1 MLETRRLH
9 AGRQLAIHDVR
20 CGGRDT
26 PPTAGEH
33 TTVFQVILP
42 RHGLYLFRMGRRD
55 LVANANHACLIDP
68 GREYRVTH
76 PIGGCD
82 SSTAVSLSRGL
93 FRQLLADIDATAVDR
108 ADDRLAFPGDY
119 ALVAPATALRH
130 HALLRRLENPGTEAL
145 AVEESAL
152 LLCREVALAARAAAG
167 RQPHAVRE
175 GSRRHH
181 RERVEAVAAYLARHL
196 ARPVTLEELSRAA
209 AMSPFQ
215 LARVFRAVTGLPI
228 HRYRTRLRLLQAL
241 DRLREGALNLSEV
254 ALEAGF
260 SSHSHFTTTM
270 RAEFGRTPSD
280 IRRLLSR
287 ARTAFDSQAN

>member
-9 AGRQLAIHDVR
+9 AGRQIVIHDVR

-26 PPTAGEH
+26 PPTADERNAGFAI
-33 TTVFQVILP
+33 VLP
-42 RHGLYLFRMGRRD
+42 RHGLYLYRMGRRD

-82 SSTAVSLSRGL
+82 SSTVVGLSRGL
-93 FRQLLADIDATAVDR
+93 FRQLLEDIDAGAADR
-108 ADDRLAFPGDY
+108 ADEGLAFPGDH
-119 ALVAPATALRH
+119 ATLTPATALRH
-130 HALLRRLENPGTEAL
+130 HALLRRLEAQEDGAL

-167 RQPHAVRE
+167 RSPHAVRE

-181 RERVEAVAAYLARHL
+181 RERVEAAAAHLARHL
-196 ARPVTLEELSRAA
+196 ARPVTLEDVARAA

-215 LARVFRAVTGLPI
+215 LARVFRAVTGLSM
-228 HRYRTRLRLLQAL
+228 HRYRTRLRLHLAL
-241 DRLREGALNLSEV
+241 ERLREGAANLSDV

-260 SSHSHFTTTM
+260 SSHSHLTTAM

-280 IRRLLSR
+280 IRRLLGR
-287 ARTAFDSQAN
+287 ARTASESQAN